1 MEENRNQETDFM
13 KETIKQRPLNRKKL
27 VRRTLI
33 TAAMAVIFGMVAC
46 LTFLLLEPVF
56 SNKLYPEEEPST
68 IAFVEET
75 QEDEILPEDMIA
87 DESQMKT
94 EGEETPALEDEQIAQ
109 VLSEINMGVEEFS
122 SIYTALY
129 EVAKGVQASMV
140 TVAGVTSD
148 VDMFNNPYENEDIIS
163 GVIVADNNKELF
175 ILANSNMIQ
184 GADSFKVTFSDG
196 GEYQAVLKRKD
207 NNTGL
212 AVLSVARSTIKASTL
227 ETIKPA
233 DLGTSNSKNLT
244 GSPIIAVGRP
254 MGNAD
259 SLCYGFI
266 TSSGNPV
273 NLPDSTYKLMTTD
286 IYGSSLATGVLVNL
300 RGQVVGVID
309 TVNNSSDTK
318 NIISAIGITEL
329 KKVIA
334 CLSNDEEIAY
344 MGVHIADVTE
354 ETNQSMGVPFGVY
367 ITEIDMD
374 SPAMNAGI
382 QSGDV
387 IVKIGETEI
396 TTCQDFVNCL
406 LNLEP
411 DKAVPIGFMRQGAD
425 GYIEMD
431 LTVTPGVK

>member
-184 GADSFKVTFSDG
+184 SADSFKVTFSDG

-212 AVLSVARSTIKASTL
+212 AVLSVARSTIKAGTL

-411 DKAVPIGFMRQGAD
+411 DRAVPIGFMRQGAD

-431 LTVTPGVK
+431 LTVTLGVK